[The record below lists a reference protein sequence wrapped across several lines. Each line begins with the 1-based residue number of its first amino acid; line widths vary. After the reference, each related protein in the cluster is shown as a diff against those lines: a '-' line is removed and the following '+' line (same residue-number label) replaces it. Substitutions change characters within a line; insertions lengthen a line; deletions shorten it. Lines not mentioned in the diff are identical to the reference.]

1 MEIKDFES
9 VFKDREPKPYGIYS
23 FFSVLVPLVVKD
35 GRVHILFEIRADK
48 LKRQPGEVCFPGG
61 RLERDE
67 SPRDCAIRET
77 CEELNISKE
86 SIKIINEM
94 DCIYTY
100 SNFTLYSFLGI
111 IDYEDIKEQKV
122 NQDEVKEIF
131 LVPFDFFMEN
141 DPIVK
146 VLEVSPD
153 VGEDFPYHLIN
164 VKNTYNWRKGR
175 STIPIYRF
183 QDHVIWGLTGK
194 IIDNMVKII
203 KCSGNDTEKICN
215 SERVGG

>member
-1 MEIKDFES
+1 MDIQDIES
-9 VFKDREPKPYGIYS
+9 TFAGREPKPYGVYS
-23 FFSVLVPLVVKD
+23 FFSVLIPLVLKD
-35 GRVHILFEIRADK
+35 GKVHVLFEVRADK

-61 RLERDE
+61 RLEGKE
-67 SPRDCAIRET
+67 SPKDCAIRET
-77 CEELNISKE
+77 CEELNIDRQ
-86 SIKIINEM
+86 SIRIINEL
-94 DCIYTY
+94 DYIYTY
-100 SNFTLYSFLGI
+100 SNFTLYSFLGV
-111 IDYEDIKEQKV
+111 IDYNDIKDHQV

-131 LVPFDFFMEN
+131 LVPFDYFMEN

-175 STIPIYRF
+175 STIPIYRYEEY
-183 QDHVIWGLTGK
+183 VIWGLTGK

-203 KCSGNDTEKICN
+203 KCNVNSAEKICS
-215 SERVGG
+215 SERAGG

>member
-1 MEIKDFES
+1 MDIKDFE
-9 VFKDREPKPYGIYS
+9 VIFKDREPKPYGIYS
-23 FFSVLVPLVVKD
+23 FFSVLIPLVVKE
-35 GRVHILFEIRADK
+35 GKVHILFEIRADK

-77 CEELNISKE
+77 CEELNISKDC
-86 SIKIINEM
+86 IKIINEM
-94 DCIYTY
+94 DYIYTY
-100 SNFTLYSFLGI
+100 SNFTLYSFLGV
-111 IDYEDIKEQKV
+111 IDNKDIEDHKV

-131 LVPFDFFMEN
+131 MVPFDFFMEN
-141 DPIVK
+141 DPIIK

-175 STIPIYRF
+175 STIPIYRY

-203 KCSGNDTEKICN
+203 KCSENDIEKICS